1 LVAPNLERAVT
12 RILGGYRRRDPAPAR
27 ALPATVAWLAGPLA
41 VGFGLS
47 AHVVSGGQAPPLTI
61 LLALGALVSMLA
73 SLLSRLAAPGWLLLA
88 LSGLIQQI
96 LHFAFAFLP
105 AGVGGGQARHGH
117 TITWGTIPFPRS
129 ADVEHMGDV
138 LLVSHIAAALLTGV
152 VLWKAG
158 DLLHTVRS
166 RR

>member
-1 LVAPNLERAVT
+1 MTRA
-12 RILGGYRRRDPAPAR
+12 LSGYRRREAPASAR
-27 ALPATVAWLAGPLA
+27 TLPATVAWLAGPLA

-47 AHVVSGGQAPPLTI
+47 AHVVSGGQAPPPTI

-73 SLLSRLAAPGWLLLA
+73 SLVSRLAVPGWLLLA
-88 LSGLIQQI
+88 LSGVIQQI
-96 LHFAFAFLP
+96 LHFAFTFLP
-105 AGVGGGQARHGH
+105 AGAGGGQARHGH
-117 TITWGTIPFPRS
+117 ALAWGTIPFPGS

-158 DLLHTVRS
+158 DMLHTIRS
-166 RR
+166 RRLAT